1 MIGDDKM
8 SFIWYIVKQNLIKI
22 RLKCTEQT
30 SLAIKRSVS
39 KPNCWLIGSQTN
51 GNIGDQA
58 IAESMLKFIE
68 SQGYNVIEV
77 SLAQYWSVRKQ
88 IERMI
93 KKDELICLVGGGNLG
108 NIYIS
113 AELLRRD
120 IISIFKSNRI
130 IVFPQT
136 MEFSKDIIG
145 KYELYKTRKI
155 YSRHRN
161 LFVFAREKES
171 LIKMKELYLWNSA
184 CIAPDIVLSGKIV
197 TAKEQTRRGA
207 LVCLRDDL
215 EGILS
220 LEDKMLIFD
229 ICNKYFSNVKKVD
242 TFEPNLPSNY
252 DRRDILQKKLAKFSC
267 SEIVITDRLHGMI
280 FAVITGTPCIAFDN
294 NNGKVKA
301 VYDWI
306 SYLENVTFVDSVS
319 ELLDVLNS
327 KARVKNAGYDSDKI
341 DGYYNSL
348 RFLLKTEL

>member
-1 MIGDDKM
+1 MA
-8 SFIWYIVKQNLIKI
+8 FIRYLVRECWIKI
-22 RLKCTEQT
+22 RLKCAKKTC
-30 SLAIKRSVS
+30 LPIKRSVD

-68 SQGYNVIEV
+68 CQGYNVIEV

-88 IERMI
+88 LKRMI
-93 KKDELICLVGGGNLG
+93 KNDELICLVGGGNLG

-113 AELLRRD
+113 AEWLRRD
-120 IISIFKSNRI
+120 VISTFKNNRI

-136 MEFSKDIIG
+136 MDFSKDIIG
-145 KYELYKTRKI
+145 KYELHKTRKI

-161 LFVFAREKES
+161 LFVFAREKDS
-171 LIKMKELYLWNSA
+171 LNKMKELYLWNSA
-184 CIAPDIVLSGKIV
+184 FIAPDIVLSGKLV
-197 TAKEQTRRGA
+197 TSKGQTRRGA

-220 LEDKMLIFD
+220 IEDKMLILT
-229 ICNKYFSNVKKVD
+229 ICNRSFSNVREVD
-242 TFEPNLPSNY
+242 TFEANLPSNF
-252 DRRDILQKKLAKFSC
+252 DRKDILQQKLSQFSS

-280 FAVITGTPCIAFDN
+280 FAVITGTPCIVFNN

-306 SYLENVTFVDSVS
+306 SYLDNIIFAESIS
-319 ELLDVLNS
+319 ELQYALDS
-327 KARVKNAGYDSDKI
+327 EIRFKNAGYDSGKI
-341 DGYYNSL
+341 DGYYNNL
-348 RFLLKTEL
+348 RHLLKTEL